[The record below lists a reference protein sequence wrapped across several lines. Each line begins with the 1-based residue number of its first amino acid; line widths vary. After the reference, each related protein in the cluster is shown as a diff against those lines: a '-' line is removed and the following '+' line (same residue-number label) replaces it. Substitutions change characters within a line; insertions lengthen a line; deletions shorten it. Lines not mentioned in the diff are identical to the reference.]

1 MLNSY
6 KTYKLFSLSYKLG
19 IKPVFFIF
27 YFIITTTTNSIKA
40 QENLVPNGDFEEYIT
55 CPDIDAPY
63 YYVDR
68 ATHWFMPTTGSS
80 DYFNSCSNYF
90 DVLTNSYLFSVPQN
104 YKGNQEARS
113 GYGYGGYY
121 AVIVPLN
128 NDYHEY
134 MSVKLKR
141 SLEKNKFYK
150 LTYYVSLADSTFKE
164 GEPQQ
169 FIDHSGAYFS
179 NSPINSPNYYRIEEN
194 PQVYNEPL
202 NYLNDSTGWQKIEGI
217 FQAKGGEEYLTIGC
231 FFKYED
237 VSFNFLGQPNDYV
250 EAYYYVDDVHLE
262 EANINFPNVF
272 SANGDWV
279 NDVAFQY
286 IGINDW
292 EIIILNRW
300 GNVVFEVDTSIGW
313 TGLDKNGNELPE
325 GVYFY
330 TVKTKNGE
338 YIKTGFIHLVR

>member
-6 KTYKLFSLSYKLG
+6 KYFKLFSLSQKLR

-27 YFIITTTTNSIKA
+27 YFFVIVSSSKA

-55 CPDIDAPY
+55 CPDINAPY

-68 ATHWFMPTTGSS
+68 ANHWFTPTTGSS

-104 YKGNQEARS
+104 YKGYQEARS
-113 GYGYGGYY
+113 GNGYGGYY

-134 MSVKLKR
+134 MSVKLTKA
-141 SLEKNKFYK
+141 LEKDKLYK

-164 GEPQQ
+164 GRPQQ
-169 FIDHSGAYFS
+169 FVNHSGGFFS
-179 NSPINSPNYYRIEEN
+179 NSVININDYYRIDTP
-194 PQVYNEPL
+194 PQVFNEPL
-202 NYLNDSTGWQKIEGI
+202 NYLNDSLGWQKIEGT

-237 VSFNFLGQPNDYV
+237 ISFNFLGQPNDYV
-250 EAYYYVDDVHLE
+250 EAYYYVDDVQLE
-262 EANINFPNVF
+262 EYNIDFPNVL
-272 SANGDWV
+272 SANGDGV
-279 NDVAFQY
+279 NDIVFRY
-286 IGINDW
+286 TSLDNW
-292 EIIILNRW
+292 EITILNRW
-300 GNVVFEVDTSIGW
+300 GHLVFEVDTSIGW
-313 TGLDKNGNELPE
+313 TGLDKNGNELSE

-330 TVKTKNGE
+330 TIKNKEGE
-338 YIKTGFIHLVR
+338 FIKTGFIHLVR